1 MWTLL
6 LAAALAAPPH
16 PSSTEELAAWAS
28 TSVTADPTPE
38 GAQGY
43 RFTGELFSE
52 VATAAQ
58 ARPGA
63 VTTLRLGTSHR
74 GRPIWALQVT
84 EPATVVEREV
94 LVFAGLHALE
104 WIGVEAATEWLLE
117 LIDEPP
123 RGTRVTVV
131 PVVNPDGRARVEAD
145 LLAGRNTYR
154 RGNRNHVDLNRDFS
168 AHRNESTAWQA
179 LLPRRYSTSPGPLSQ
194 PETRAL
200 EALADTIDFDVV
212 ISLHAFGGYL
222 YHPWAGRWQRPED
235 WAAYVAAGR
244 RMEEAQ
250 TAHAYRTRQLSRW
263 GFFFRALGT
272 ELDHFAA
279 VHGSQSWLIETTRSG
294 WDPRRPF
301 ASVRTYF
308 RWYNP
313 RTPEPHSARV
323 VAALRTFLPTE
334 SAPFRGRAPH

>member
-1 MWTLL
+1 MGIHVRHRGPDTRGSTGLPIHRRVVL
-6 LAAALAAPPH
+6 GGRHCSPSAPRSRDHAPPGDVA
-16 PSSTEELAAWAS
+16 SRTSDLGAAG
-28 TSVTADPTPE
+28 D
-38 GAQGY
+38 GAGDSG
-43 RFTGELFSE
+43 RARGVGLRRP
-52 VATAAQ
+52 
-58 ARPGA
+58 ARP
-63 VTTLRLGTSHR
+63 
-74 GRPIWALQVT
+74 
-84 EPATVVEREV
+84 
-94 LVFAGLHALE
+94 E
-104 WIGVEAATEWLLE
+104 WIGVEAAPEWLLE

-313 RTPEPHSARV
+313 RTPSPHSARV

-334 SAPFRGRAPH
+334 SAPVRGHATD